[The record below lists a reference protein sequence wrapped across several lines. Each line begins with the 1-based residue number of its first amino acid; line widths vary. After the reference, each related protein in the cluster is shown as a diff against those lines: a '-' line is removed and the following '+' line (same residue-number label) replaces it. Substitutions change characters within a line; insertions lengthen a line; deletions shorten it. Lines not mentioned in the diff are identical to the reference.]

1 MKPQTTHIHL
11 RRVVSVEAW
20 FMSVRRQIKLN
31 SAFSQL
37 LRRCESRPIG
47 LHREFMTSRS
57 FPDCGLYAITD
68 GPRPDFFEAVKQ
80 ALLGG
85 ARLVQYRDKTD
96 DLERRRHEAKTLLA
110 LCREHDVPLIIND
123 DISLAHTVGAE
134 GVHLGETDDSIVEA
148 RAALGPNAIIG
159 VSCYDSL
166 ERAQQMAK
174 QGANYIAF
182 GAFFPSPTKPQARRA
197 SVDLLRHSVALGI
210 PRVAIGGITPDNG
223 ASLVA
228 AGADYLAVI
237 SAVFGRP
244 DIRAAAERFT
254 QLYSPDRAVSS

>member
-1 MKPQTTHIHL
+1 
-11 RRVVSVEAW
+11 
-20 FMSVRRQIKLN
+20 
-31 SAFSQL
+31 
-37 LRRCESRPIG
+37 
-47 LHREFMTSRS
+47 MTSKS
-57 FPDCGLYAITD
+57 FPDRGLYAITD
-68 GPRPDFFEAVKQ
+68 GPRPDLLEAVKQ

-96 DLERRRHEAKTLLA
+96 DTQRRRSEAEALLA
-110 LCREHDVPLIIND
+110 LCREHHVPLIIND
-123 DISLAHTVGAE
+123 DISLANAIGAD
-134 GVHLGETDDSIVEA
+134 GVHLGETDEGIAQA
-148 RAALGPNAIIG
+148 RATLGPNAIIG

-166 ERAQQMAK
+166 DRAQRMAK
-174 QGANYIAF
+174 QGASYVAF

-197 SVDLLRHSVALGI
+197 NVDLLRHSAALGI

-244 DIRAAAERFT
+244 NIRTAAQHFT
-254 QLYSPDRAVSS
+254 QLYLSDRAVSS